1 MFIQNIKNKIP
12 KKDLLAGGIFLVF
25 AIAMLTIIIPFA
37 VPVSFV
43 PPGQISP
50 RFLPEVLSAAILV
63 ISALI
68 LLIPLM
74 SKTSLPATKTKE
86 STGKSHE
93 GTGFLK
99 IAPLFSMAAIVISY
113 LLLIWCG
120 FITCSIFSMI
130 AIMFAF
136 GERNIPRLAI
146 VSVIIT
152 ALVWVFAVKLLNIP
166 IP

>member
-1 MFIQNIKNKIP
+1 MQNIKNKIP
-12 KKDLLAGGIFLVF
+12 RKDLLAGGIFLIF
-25 AIAMLTIIIPFA
+25 SLAMLAIIIPFA

-63 ISALI
+63 ISALMLI
-68 LLIPLM
+68 LPLM
-74 SKTSLPATKTKE
+74 SNKTLSAKQTYE
-86 STGKSHE
+86 SAGKQQKDSS
-93 GTGFLK
+93 FLK
-99 IAPLFSMAAIVISY
+99 FAPLFSMAAIVISY
-113 LLLIWCG
+113 LLLIWFG

-146 VSVIIT
+146 ISVIIT
-152 ALVWVFAVKLLNIP
+152 ALVWLFAVKLLNIP